1 LKLPKCGLQF
11 KKKSFIVS
19 FVIIFGTVLFPIDR
33 WGLKVKARVG
43 VRVSRE
49 DGMVGLTLV
58 LD

>member
-1 LKLPKCGLQF
+1 MQF
-11 KKKSFIVS
+11 KKKSFIVT
-19 FVIIFGTVLFPIDR
+19 FVIIFGTVLFRIDR

-49 DGMVGLTLV
+49 DGMVGLTFV

>member
-1 LKLPKCGLQF
+1 MRIAVQE
-11 KKKSFIVS
+11 KKFYCFICY
-19 FVIIFGTVLFPIDR
+19 IFGTVLFRIDR